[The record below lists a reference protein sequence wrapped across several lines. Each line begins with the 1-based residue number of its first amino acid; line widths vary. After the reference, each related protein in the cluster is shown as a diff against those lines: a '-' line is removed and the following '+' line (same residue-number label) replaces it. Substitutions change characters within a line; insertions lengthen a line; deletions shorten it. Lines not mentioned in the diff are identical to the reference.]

1 MRSKIGIARLTRR
14 GFEAGRGEA
23 PGLPFA
29 SSRGSAGIV
38 TQLRRAMTDG
48 VFAYGDR
55 LPPEREMARGF
66 AASRT
71 TVRSA
76 LRVLEERNFIR
87 RKIGSGTFVVY
98 GGGREEGNIA
108 DITSPLELID
118 VRFAV
123 EPAMVRLAVIHGAA
137 RDIEAIAEAVGRL
150 EQAGHDREQFTV
162 CDKRFHMA
170 LANAAHNPLMV
181 WIYRQIN
188 EVRGHTQWNRAKDK
202 VLSPQRIAD
211 YNAGHRAIFEAVQAR
226 DVEAAVELIN
236 RHLTE
241 ARRDLLGAQSAQ
253 QLLLT

>member
-1 MRSKIGIARLTRR
+1 MRYRIGMNRLAHR
-14 GFEAGRGEA
+14 GTEAAKGKA

-66 AASRT
+66 GASRT

-98 GGGREEGNIA
+98 GGDHHEGNIA

-118 VRFAV
+118 VRSAV
-123 EPAMVRLAVIHGAA
+123 EPAMVRLAVIHGTA
-137 RDIEAIAEAVGRL
+137 RDIEAIAEAVSRL
-150 EQAGHDREQFTV
+150 EQAGNDREQFTL
-162 CDKRFHMA
+162 CDKRFHMT
-170 LANAAHNPLMV
+170 LANAAHNPLLV
-181 WIYRQIN
+181 SIYQQIN
-188 EVRGHTQWNRAKDK
+188 GVRSHTLWSRAKDK
-202 VLSPQRIAD
+202 VLTPQRIAD
-211 YNAGHRAIFEAVQAR
+211 YNTGHRAIFEAIQAR

-241 ARRDLLGAQSAQ
+241 ARRDLLGAQSA
-253 QLLLT
+253 